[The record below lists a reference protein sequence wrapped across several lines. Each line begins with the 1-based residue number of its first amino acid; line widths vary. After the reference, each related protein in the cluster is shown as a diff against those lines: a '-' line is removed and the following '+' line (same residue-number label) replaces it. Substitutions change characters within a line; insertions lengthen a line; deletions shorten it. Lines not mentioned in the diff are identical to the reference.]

1 MDRFTYLILGG
12 GMTAA
17 AAAKGIREVDE
28 EGSLAIVSGENRPPY
43 DRPPLTKALWTGKA
57 TEEEIWR
64 DVPEDVTFHEG
75 RSIVALDAQERT
87 ATAGNGETYEYGK
100 LLLATG
106 GTPRRL
112 PFGGDNIIYYRDFNS
127 YRRLRELTENYDR
140 FAVIGGGFI
149 GSELAAALAM
159 NDKEVTMLFP
169 ESGIGARLFPEELS
183 RYLNGYYGE
192 HGVQV
197 LAGESVVD
205 VQGEGT
211 ALTVVTDQGRRIEA
225 NGVVAGIG
233 ITPNVTLAEK
243 AALKVENGVLVDPS
257 LRTDDDNI
265 YAAGDVA
272 NFYDYALQS
281 HRRVEHEDAA
291 NSMGRQAGR
300 NMAGAGEDYDYSPM
314 FYSDL
319 FDHGYE
325 AVGVLDSRL
334 QTVADWRDEH
344 EKGVIYYLDDGRLRG
359 VLLWNVWDKVDEA
372 RELIAVSN
380 AVDSEPLQVEKL
392 RGRL

>member
-1 MDRFTYLILGG
+1 MDRFIYLIIGG

-28 EGSLAIVSGENRPPY
+28 EGSIAIVSGENRPPY

-57 TEEEIWR
+57 SEDEIWR
-64 DVPEDVTFHEG
+64 DVPEDVTFYEG
-75 RSIVALDAQERT
+75 RSVVALDAEARQ
-87 ATAGNGETYEYGK
+87 ATAEDGETFEYGK

-112 PFGGDNIIYYRDFNS
+112 PFGGDNIIYYRDFGS

-140 FAVIGGGFI
+140 FTVIGGGFI

-159 NDKEVTMLFP
+159 NGKRVTMLFP
-169 ESGIGARLFPEELS
+169 EKGIGARLFPAELS
-183 RYLNGYYGE
+183 RYLNDYYAG
-192 HGVQV
+192 HGVEV
-197 LAGESVVD
+197 LAGESVVN
-205 VQGEGT
+205 VEGEGA
-211 ALTVVTDQGRRIEA
+211 ALTVITDQGKRIA
-225 NGVVAGIG
+225 SNGVVAGIG
-233 ITPNVTLAEK
+233 ITPNVTLAKK

-334 QTVADWRDEH
+334 QTVADWREEN
-344 EKGVIYYLDDGRLRG
+344 EKGVVYYLDNGRLRG
-359 VLLWNVWDKVDEA
+359 VLLWNVWDKVDTA
-372 RELIAVSN
+372 RELIADANKVG
-380 AVDSEPLQVEKL
+380 SEPVQANAL

>member
-1 MDRFTYLILGG
+1 MDRFTYLIIGG

-28 EGSLAIVSGENRPPY
+28 EGSIAIVSGENRPPY

-75 RSIVALDAQERT
+75 RSIVTLDAQERT
-87 ATAGNGETYEYGK
+87 ATADSDEAYEYGK

-112 PFGGDNIIYYRDFNS
+112 PFGGDHIIYYRDFNS

-380 AVDSEPLQVEKL
+380 AVDSEPLQVETL